1 MASNAN
7 AGKAKTRK
15 SVKDLSPKDMKK
27 VVGGRKAG
35 GDPEAVPHIKLNE
48 VLVSN
53 V

>member
-7 AGKAKTRK
+7 AGGKAKTRK

-27 VVGGRKAG
+27 VVGGKAG
-35 GDPEAVPHIKLNE
+35 ATQNPYLTIKLNE
-48 VLVSN
+48 ALVSN